1 MTGEDEREREQ
12 EVFDKGENFYEVTW
26 VDEGMR
32 LHAMAIT
39 ATPMLWIKGLIAKTK
54 DSVHSAFHGS
64 HHHCPSSKDRARI
77 YPKRFMK
84 KQRKKLN

>member
-1 MTGEDEREREQ
+1 MESHLIIQPKMMTGEDEREREQ

-39 ATPMLWIKGLIAKTK
+39 ATPTL
-54 DSVHSAFHGS
+54 
-64 HHHCPSSKDRARI
+64 
-77 YPKRFMK
+77 
-84 KQRKKLN
+84 